1 MIQRIQTI
9 YLLLAL
15 AFAVSMFFAPQIT
28 FVAETLYVLNFKG
41 INAVDAAEGSKSI
54 STVALTILLAL
65 TPIVSLTTIFLYKKR
80 LLQLRLCGANIGL
93 LIGTTALIY
102 YFGTVG
108 TKELPASDLSYH
120 LSTIFPIVG
129 AILNFLALRAIAKD
143 EALVRSMDRIR

>member
-15 AFAVSMFFAPQIT
+15 GFGVSMFFAPQIT
-28 FVAETLYVLNFKG
+28 FAADTLYMLNYKG
-41 INAVDAAEGSKSI
+41 INAIEAMENSKSI
-54 STVALTILLAL
+54 SAVALTILLGL
-65 TPIVSLTTIFLYKKR
+65 TPIVSLSAILLYKKR
-80 LLQLRLCGANIGL
+80 LLQIRLCAANIGL
-93 LIGTTALIY
+93 LIGTTVLIY

-108 TKELPASDLSYH
+108 TKELPADDLSYH
-120 LSTIFPIVG
+120 LSTVFPIVG

>member
-15 AFAVSMFFAPQIT
+15 AFGVSMFFAPQIT
-28 FVAETLYVLNFKG
+28 FLAETLYVLNFKG
-41 INAVDAAEGSKSI
+41 INSIEAVENSKSI

-65 TPIVSLTTIFLYKKR
+65 TPILSLASIFLYKKR

-108 TKELPASDLSYH
+108 AKELPAIELSYH
-120 LSTIFPIVG
+120 LSTVFPIVG
-129 AILNFLALRAIAKD
+129 AVLNFLALRAIAKD